1 MSNRHSSHDT
11 NPATAGNLAQRK
23 QKRML
28 LLVVI
33 PLLAGIASLAV
44 YLHGGRFVDTDNA
57 YIKAQKVP
65 VSSSVSGT
73 VKEVLVTEN
82 QDVQAGQALF
92 RIDPAPFHIAV
103 EKAAAKLAQ
112 VRTDLASLKAS
123 YRAKQS
129 EIALAQTN
137 HDFAVKELKRQTDL
151 ANKNFIS
158 ASKLD
163 DVKHN
168 TQVTSQQIALL
179 EQEVRRIGEA
189 LGGNPDT
196 PVERHPSYQAAQAEL
211 EQAKLDLS
219 NTEVRASMTGTVSK
233 PPKVGQFVATGG
245 TAMLLVAD
253 DVWIEA
259 NFTEADLTYV
269 HPGQTV
275 NISVDT
281 YPDAKLK
288 GAVESVAPATGAEF
302 SVIPAQNAT
311 GNWVKIA
318 QRVSVRIRLE
328 NAKSLPDLRAGLS
341 SWVEIDTGHR
351 RRLFGL
357 TL

>member
-1 MSNRHSSHDT
+1 MI
-11 NPATAGNLAQRK
+11 
-23 QKRML
+23 L
-28 LLVVI
+28 LIVV
-33 PLLAGIASLAV
+33 PLLIGLISLAI
-44 YLHGGRFVDTDNA
+44 YLHGGRFVETDNA

-65 VSSSVSGT
+65 VSSSVPGT
-73 VKEVLVTEN
+73 VKEVLVQEN
-82 QDVQAGQALF
+82 QTVQAGQPLF
-92 RIDPAPFHIAV
+92 RIDPAQFRIAV
-103 EKAAAKLAQ
+103 AKAEAKLAQ
-112 VRTDLASLKAS
+112 VRTDLAGLKAS
-123 YRAKQS
+123 YRAKLT
-129 EIALAQTN
+129 EVALARTN
-137 HDFAVKELKRQTDL
+137 HDFAVKDLHRQTDL
-151 ANKNFIS
+151 AEKNFIS

-168 TQVTSQQIALL
+168 TDVTTQQITLL
-179 EQEVRRIGEA
+179 EQEVKRIGEA

-196 PVERHPSYQAAQAEL
+196 PVERHPSYLAAQAEL
-211 EQAKLDLS
+211 EQAKLDMS
-219 NTEVRASMTGTVSK
+219 NTEVRASMSGAVSK
-233 PPKVGQFVATGG
+233 PPKVGQFVATGS

-259 NFTEADLTYV
+259 NFTEDDLTYV

-275 NISVDT
+275 SISVNT
-281 YPDAKLK
+281 YPDTKLQ
-288 GAVESVAPATGAEF
+288 GAVESVAPATGSEF

-341 SWVEIDTGHR
+341 SWVEIDTGHK
-351 RRLFGL
+351 RRLLGI